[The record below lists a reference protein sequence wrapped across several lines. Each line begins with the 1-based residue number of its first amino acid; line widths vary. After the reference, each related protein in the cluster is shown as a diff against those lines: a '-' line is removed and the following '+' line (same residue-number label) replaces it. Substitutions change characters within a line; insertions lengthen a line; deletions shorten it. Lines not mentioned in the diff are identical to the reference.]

1 MSPRHFS
8 RQAYPRMARLED
20 EGLTQVFTTFT
31 SIIGLG
37 RYFSNNP
44 APTMSNSIIED
55 PDLAGD
61 HKVDHSSL
69 YK

>member
-8 RQAYPRMARLED
+8 RQAYPRMAKLED
-20 EGLTQVFTTFT
+20 EGLAQVFTTFT

-37 RYFSNNP
+37 RYFSTNP
-44 APTMSNSIIED
+44 ASKMSNSIIED
-55 PDLAGD
+55 TDVAGD